1 MPCYDPRDRE
11 PNYGLSQELKDS
23 EKENAKLTAM
33 FCALTNEVLSHQD
46 GLQLIKDAET
56 NGKIN
61 ITDFIKEHSK
71 EDKERIKDVISEEF
85 SIHELNL
92 LKEMIKNK
100 EL

>member
-33 FCALTNEVLSHQD
+33 FCALTNEVLRHQD

-61 ITDFIKEHSK
+61 ITDFIKEHSE
-71 EDKERIKDVISEEF
+71 EDKERIKNKLST
-85 SIHELNL
+85 HELNL
-92 LKEMIKNK
+92 LKEIIKNK